1 MQEVKEEKVLEELVI
16 GKLYKINTK
25 KGVVEKYLSYIDKR
39 TGMHYFVNKAKEVND
54 SNMGYMF
61 GTRGTVY
68 NIENVIR

>member
-1 MQEVKEEKVLEELVI
+1 MQEVKEKKVLEEMVI

-39 TGMHYFVNKAKEVND
+39 TGMHYFVDKENYVND
-54 SNMGYMF
+54 SNIGYMF

-68 NIENVIR
+68 NIDNVIR